1 MCLLISVFL
10 DIFSFT
16 FTVNPKPQGANFFQ
30 TYLRRGGGGG
40 GGGGGCLKEKKHL
53 CEVGEGE
60 SESACLI

>member
-16 FTVNPKPQGANFFQ
+16 FTVNPKPQGANFCQ

-40 GGGGGCLKEKKHL
+40 GGGGLTEKKHL
-53 CEVGEGE
+53 CEVGGGGG
-60 SESACLI
+60 ACLI